1 MRIDPTIVRQQI
13 GNLKV
18 SYPDLFEDEDDWLL
32 TLDSETDLNEFLDM
46 LIAGNQEDAAFA
58 GGLATA
64 IAEMELRQARFEHRI
79 KARKKLM
86 QSLLDAAGI
95 KKAERPLATLSI
107 RNGTPKVIIT
117 DEHGLPDSF
126 VRITRAPDRQ
136 KIKEYLTM
144 HPNGSIAGAVM
155 SNGEPSLSVRV
166 K

>member
-32 TLDSETDLNEFLDM
+32 TLDSETDLNEFLDV

-64 IAEMELRQARFEHRI
+64 IAEMELRQARFEQRV

-86 QSLLDAAGI
+86 HELMRAAGI
-95 KKAERPLATLSI
+95 PKAERPLATLSI
-107 RNGTPKVIIT
+107 RKGSTSVQINDEASVPDIFCDFKRTPNK
-117 DEHGLPDSF
+117 
-126 VRITRAPDRQ
+126 TR
-136 KIKEYLTM
+136 IKEAIERGD
-144 HPNGSIAGAVM
+144 PINWAAVVQ
-155 SNGEPSLSVRV
+155 GEPTLGVRV